1 MSDNSFLHRAK
12 LQEKQRQVESKMQ
25 EIREIEMLPTISE
38 DETDKELVT
47 QTQKNFPRQ
56 NNESQLT
63 VQSSAMTPVL
73 ASSKIKLN

>member
-1 MSDNSFLHRAK
+1 
-12 LQEKQRQVESKMQ
+12 MQ

-56 NNESQLT
+56 GNDSQLT
-63 VQSSAMTPVL
+63 VVSSAMTPVL
-73 ASSKIKLN
+73 ASSKMKLK